1 MPYENR
7 ESQTESSIVESRWKD
22 LFRWGGI
29 SNVISIAA
37 IILGVIAY
45 VIWPY
50 TPNAA
55 TTADV
60 FAQAVKDPV
69 GALMGLDLL
78 YLAGNVFS
86 IPLFL
91 ALYVAL
97 RKVNESYAVIAVVC
111 GMLALVLLFAARPI
125 LEVMTLAG
133 RYAAAATAEERSGLL
148 AAGDSLLALFTGTAY
163 YLSYFLGTLSLL
175 IFAFLM
181 LEGKI
186 FSKAMAWVGIVTN
199 AVAFGMFL
207 PVIGLPLAFLSLAG
221 LITWNIQLARRFFQL
236 ARIAASVQEAA

>member
-1 MPYENR
+1 M
-7 ESQTESSIVESRWKD
+7 
-22 LFRWGGI
+22 
-29 SNVISIAA
+29 
-37 IILGVIAY
+37 IAY
-45 VIWPY
+45 IIWPY

-55 TTADV
+55 STADV
-60 FAQAVKDPV
+60 YAQAVKDPV

-78 YLAGNVFS
+78 YLVGNVFS

-91 ALYVAL
+91 ALYAAL
-97 RKVNESYAVIAVVC
+97 RKVNESYALIAAVC
-111 GMLALVLLFAARPI
+111 GIMALVLLFAARPI

-133 RYAAAATAEERSGLL
+133 RYAAASTAAERTVLL
-148 AAGDSLLALFTGTAY
+148 AAGEPLLALFTGTSY

-186 FSKAMAWVGIVTN
+186 FSKTAAWVGIVTN
-199 AVAFGMFL
+199 VVAFGMFL

-236 ARIAASVQEAA
+236 ARMASSAPATA